1 MKFKYSTVEV
11 GFMITV
17 DLRKVGAI
25 LVVFSVVLFIVLYLI
40 TNLIISLRLDLH
52 KTCPLPPESCPY
64 KGSVPT
70 EVLAGFV
77 IDAAMGVLGL
87 SLLITSYRSEKVN
100 VSEKTKVKE
109 GLKSLQNEEKK
120 VFDLIVTAE
129 GFMFQNDLIE
139 KTGYSKVKVSRI
151 LDKLEMKNL
160 VERRRRGM
168 ANIVVLKEI

>member
-1 MKFKYSTVEV
+1 ML
-11 GFMITV
+11 TV
-17 DLRKVGAI
+17 DLKKVGAI
-25 LVVFSVVLFIVLYLI
+25 LVVFSIVLFIVLYFI

-70 EVLAGFV
+70 EVLAAFV
-77 IDAAMGVLGL
+77 IDAAMGVLGV

-100 VSEKTKVKE
+100 VKEKTKVKE
-109 GLKSLQNEEKK
+109 SLKSLQDDERK
-120 VFDLIVTAE
+120 VYDLIINAE

-151 LDKLEMKNL
+151 LDKLEMKGI